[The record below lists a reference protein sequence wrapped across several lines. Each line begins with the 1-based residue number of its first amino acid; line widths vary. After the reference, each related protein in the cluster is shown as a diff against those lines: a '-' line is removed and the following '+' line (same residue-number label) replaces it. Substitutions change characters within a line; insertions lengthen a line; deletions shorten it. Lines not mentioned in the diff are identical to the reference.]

1 MAYKKYYLYKKQV
14 SYDQGETWEDV
25 TPAEY
30 IPSGDSIGSYDTL
43 EECMNS

>member
-14 SYDQGETWEDV
+14 SYDQGETWED
-25 TPAEY
+25 TGEY
-30 IPSGDSIGSYDTL
+30 APSGSSIGTYSTL